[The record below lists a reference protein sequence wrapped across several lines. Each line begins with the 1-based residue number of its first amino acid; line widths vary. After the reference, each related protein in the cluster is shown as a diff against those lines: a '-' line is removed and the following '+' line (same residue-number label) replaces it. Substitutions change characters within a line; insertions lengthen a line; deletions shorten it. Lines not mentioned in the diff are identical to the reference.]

1 MLKGE
6 ALAGSLLTFPILS
19 CFLLAPS
26 LTTLAQRP
34 LAWPLYS
41 PKELCLPFMLLYLQ
55 SSEMVKWQKRNRIWK
70 SHQIRFSIRIHKKC
84 SWSVLLNR
92 ANLIKSSLDL
102 MLANS
107 DDGPMPDFLHWCC
120 RPEWNASTNGLRSL
134 VTRPSS
140 EQSFERGGYHWPHF
154 TDGTTEAQRDDSVEN
169 WLGGNWLETKDVA
182 ILLGILEVC
191 KCVGFALLGTGVV
204 DSILALKLKHHAR
217 LLSLRTKWEQ
227 N

>member
-1 MLKGE
+1 M
-6 ALAGSLLTFPILS
+6 AGGLRTFPILS
-19 CFLLAPS
+19 SFLLAPS
-26 LTTLAQRP
+26 LTTLSQRP

-41 PKELCLPFMLLYLQ
+41 PKELCLPFMLLNLR

-70 SHQIRFSIRIHKKC
+70 SYQIRFSIRIHKKC

-102 MLANS
+102 TLANS
-107 DDGPMPDFLHWCC
+107 DDGLVPDFLHWCC
-120 RPEWNASTNGLRSL
+120 RPERNASTNGLRSL

-191 KCVGFALLGTGVV
+191 KCVGFALLGTGMV